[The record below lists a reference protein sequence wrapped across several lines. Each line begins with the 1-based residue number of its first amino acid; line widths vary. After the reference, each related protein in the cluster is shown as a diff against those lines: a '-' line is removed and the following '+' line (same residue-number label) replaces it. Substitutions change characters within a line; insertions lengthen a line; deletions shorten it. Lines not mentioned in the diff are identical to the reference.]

1 MTKKSE
7 GPRKPRKNR
16 PTVEK
21 AVEQALPFPP
31 ASPAPETQAQAS
43 APAAPGV
50 QAPTQETEAR
60 PTGDAE
66 VVTFLM
72 EDPGFFERH
81 PDLVASLQ
89 IPHPSGPAISL
100 VGHQVGILR
109 GQLEDERRRLAHI
122 IARARDYEALS
133 DRLHSLTLSLIVA
146 PDQARIEAV
155 LHEALCRELNAQ
167 CVTLKLFPVPDRE
180 TQGAEG
186 GAPTDP
192 LLAAFRDFTD
202 RRHCLCGP
210 LDAKKARLLFADLGV
225 RVESAALI
233 PIRAG
238 DRTGILAIGSG
249 DGARFRPD
257 MATDVLDRLG
267 EVVGH
272 RLQALAH
279 AAA

>member
-31 ASPAPETQAQAS
+31 ASPVPEAQAQAS
-43 APAAPGV
+43 APAAL
-50 QAPTQETEAR
+50 APTQETAAR
-60 PTGDAE
+60 PPGDAE

-81 PDLVASLQ
+81 QDLVGSLR
-89 IPHPSGPAISL
+89 IPHPSGSAISL
-100 VGHQVGILR
+100 VEHQVGILR

-133 DRLHSLTLSLIVA
+133 DRLHTLTLSLIVA
-146 PDQARIEAV
+146 ADQARIEAV

-167 CVTLKLFPVPDRE
+167 CVTLKLFPVPERE

-186 GAPTDP
+186 GAPADP

-210 LDAKKARLLFADLGV
+210 LDAKKARLLFAALGV

-249 DGARFRPD
+249 DGTRFRPD

>member
-16 PTVEK
+16 L
-21 AVEQALPFPP
+21 AAEQALPFPP
-31 ASPAPETQAQAS
+31 ASPAPEAPAQAASVPAPATQA
-43 APAAPGV
+43 V
-50 QAPTQETEAR
+50 TQEPSER
-60 PTGDAE
+60 PPNDTE

-72 EDPGFFERH
+72 ENPGFFERH
-81 PDLVASLQ
+81 QDLVASLR

-100 VGHQVGILR
+100 VEHQVGILR

-133 DRLHSLTLSLIVA
+133 DRLHTLTLSLIAA

-167 CVTLKLFPVPDRE
+167 CVTLKLFPVPDRDAP
-180 TQGAEG
+180 GAGG
-186 GAPTDP
+186 GAPTDA

-210 LDAKKARLLFADLGV
+210 LDAKKAKLLFADLGV

-249 DGARFRPD
+249 DGARFRAD

-279 AAA
+279 ATA

>member
-16 PTVEK
+16 PAAEQ
-21 AVEQALPFPP
+21 AAEQALPFPP
-31 ASPAPETQAQAS
+31 DSPPPAAVDQASSVTTPATQAVPQE
-43 APAAPGV
+43 PAEPHLN
-50 QAPTQETEAR
+50 
-60 PTGDAE
+60 DAA
-66 VVTFLM
+66 VTTFLM
-72 EDPGFFERH
+72 DDPGFFERH
-81 PDLVASLQ
+81 QDLVASLR

-100 VGHQVGILR
+100 VEHQVSILR
-109 GQLEDERRRLAHI
+109 GQLDDERRRLAHI

-133 DRLHSLTLSLIVA
+133 DRLHALTLSLIVA
-146 PDQARIEAV
+146 PDQTRIEAV

-167 CVTLKLFPVPDRE
+167 CVTLKLFPVPARDLP
-180 TQGAEG
+180 GAED
-186 GAPTDP
+186 GATADP
-192 LLAAFRDFTD
+192 LVAAFRDFAD

-210 LDAKKARLLFADLGV
+210 LDGEKAKLLFADLGV
-225 RVESAALI
+225 RVQSAALI

-238 DRTGILAIGSG
+238 DRSGILAIGSG

-272 RLQALAH
+272 RLQTLAH
-279 AAA
+279 APA